1 MPGSGRKLGYLA
13 DIDGLRALAV
23 IAVILFHLKLPGFSG
38 GYVGVDIFFVI
49 SGFLISGLIRERV
62 ELGDFRFS
70 GFYAARINRLLPAVL
85 ATVAA
90 TALASVFILQPAMM
104 SAFATSALASV
115 FSAANFVFYF
125 ESGYWDAGAE
135 MKPLLHL
142 WSLGVE
148 EQFYLF
154 WPALIVLLCRASSRV
169 YQAGLVVVLLVSLSA
184 CIGYTAVDSAATF
197 YLLPFR
203 IWQFALGALTVELWR
218 HVRWGEFARQFMRS
232 TGLALCGVSI
242 VALSETATFPGWLA
256 TVPSLGAALVLAS
269 AHETSGSVWL
279 ANPTARWLGRLSYAL
294 YLVHWPPVAL
304 YRCYTLEELTP
315 LSQLALGGLTFV
327 LAIALHF
334 GVERQFY
341 RRHRGQ
347 PVRWRGPAGYALAT
361 ASALAVVM
369 MSMQQYPDRF
379 TTRDALL
386 TAAAVDGY
394 NTRRYTLVRSVCRID
409 ALGQTDRCP
418 VPDRPAILF
427 IGNSHEPD
435 AYNIVATALGS
446 GVQRP
451 RVVFGSIDGCRGLR
465 VNGDWAI
472 SENPSCQ
479 RRLDALKDS
488 LKALKWH
495 TVVYGARK
503 PYAQNKEAL
512 VRILETLRS
521 QQPQARVVVVE
532 DYLATTQR
540 CANLINQFGSPRICA
555 DPEKISGL
563 PGFLEED
570 MPLRERVEAL
580 ANATLSKVS
589 LLCRGELPAS
599 CPTQTPEG
607 HPVSMDEHHMTF
619 EFAAWTGGQLAEMNP
634 LWLEAMRIDASNAS
648 PP

>member
-23 IAVILFHLKLPGFSG
+23 IAVILFHLELPGFSG

-62 ELGDFRFS
+62 SLGDFRFS
-70 GFYAARINRLLPAVL
+70 SFYAARINRLLPAVL

-154 WPALIVLLCRASSRV
+154 WPALIVLLCRASQRI
-169 YQAGLVVVLLVSLSA
+169 YRTGLVVILVVSLSA
-184 CIGYTAVDSAATF
+184 CIGYTAVDSAASF

-203 IWQFALGALTVELWR
+203 VWQFALGALTVELWR
-218 HVRWGEFARQFMRS
+218 HIRWGEFARQVSRS
-232 TGLALCGVSI
+232 TGLALCGISI
-242 VALSETATFPGWLA
+242 VSFTETAAFPGSMA
-256 TVPSLGAALVLAS
+256 VIPSLGAALVLAS

-279 ANPTARWLGRLSYAL
+279 ANPAAGWLGRLSYAL

-341 RRHRGQ
+341 RRHRDQ

-361 ASALAVVM
+361 ASALAVAM
-369 MSMQQYPDRF
+369 ISMQQYPDRF

-394 NTRRYTLVRSVCRID
+394 NTRRYTLVRGVCRID
-409 ALGQTDRCP
+409 ALGKTHRCP
-418 VPDRPAILF
+418 VPDRPAVLF

-435 AYNIVATALGS
+435 AYNIIASALGP
-446 GVQRP
+446 GMQRP
-451 RVVFGSIDGCRGLR
+451 QVVFGSIDACKSLR
-465 VNGDWAI
+465 VMGDWATAADA
-472 SENPSCQ
+472 SCQ
-479 RRLDALKDS
+479 ARLSALKDS
-488 LKALKWH
+488 LEVINWH

-503 PYAQNKEAL
+503 PYAENKEAL
-512 VRILETLRS
+512 VRILETLHS
-521 QQPQARVVVVE
+521 QQPQARIVVVE

-540 CANLINQFGSPRICA
+540 CAHLINQFGSPRVCA
-555 DPEKISGL
+555 DPSKISAL
-563 PGFLEED
+563 PGFLED
-570 MPLRERVEAL
+570 AMPLRERVEAL
-580 ANATLSKVS
+580 DTATFNKVS

-619 EFAAWTGGQLAEMNP
+619 EFAAWTGWQLAEMNP
-634 LWLEAMRIDASNAS
+634 PWLEAIRIDQSNAS